1 MTGNSRKVAL
11 ITGGTDGIGK
21 ATALELAKHGYTLHV
36 LGRSKVRG
44 ERALADARRLG
55 PDAAH
60 ELLLVDL
67 ADLEAVNA
75 FLREYARSYDR
86 LDLLV
91 LNANAWVPNISVSS
105 VGVDVVFT
113 VGYLSRYLFS
123 IRLNPL
129 LEAGKDARVV
139 HVSDARMIREIDYA
153 RLSRPDYG
161 ILKATLQSYAASAL
175 LAYFLNALDM
185 TPVPHET
192 MDPGVVNTRQI
203 KERNIVVRALAR
215 LGGLLEPEESG
226 RRIVQHIL
234 QTRARDVASRYYSLE
249 KEKKLPEKLTG
260 GNARFERLVAY
271 SERVTG
277 VSLTEIRA
285 RADPVRR

>member
-21 ATALELAKHGYTLHV
+21 ATALELAGHGYTLHV

-44 ERALADARRLG
+44 ERTLAEARG
-55 PDAAH
+55 IAPDTPH
-60 ELLLVDL
+60 ELFLVDL

-75 FLREYARSYDR
+75 FLREYVDSYDT

-91 LNANAWVPNISVSS
+91 LNANAWVPNVSVSS

-129 LEAGKDARVV
+129 LEAGQDARVV
-139 HVSDARMIREIDYA
+139 HVGDARIIREIDYA

-161 ILKATLQSYAASAL
+161 ILKATSQSYAASAL

-185 TPVPHET
+185 TSVPHET

-203 KERNIVVRALAR
+203 KERNIVLRALAR

-226 RRIVQHIL
+226 RRIVRHIL
-234 QTRARDVASRYYSLE
+234 ETRARDVASRYYSLE
-249 KEKKLPEKLTG
+249 KEKKLPEKLTATK
-260 GNARFERLVAY
+260 ARFERLVAY

-285 RADPVRR
+285 RADPARR